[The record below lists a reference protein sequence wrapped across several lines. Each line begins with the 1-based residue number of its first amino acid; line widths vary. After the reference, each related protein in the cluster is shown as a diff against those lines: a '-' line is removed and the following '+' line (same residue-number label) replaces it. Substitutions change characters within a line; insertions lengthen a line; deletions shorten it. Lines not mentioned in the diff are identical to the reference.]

1 MRRSTQLLPRPNGG
15 FEMEPVSQH
24 AYVIR
29 SGIVFGQVN
38 EYTDNPEG
46 WGGRATMERRTPVVA
61 SSGSRNLTWW
71 HITLL
76 CIILAL
82 SWVSRIDAA
91 SVQILGSYT
100 YGGCNARCVVRS
112 ASGNIY
118 AVILDEPSAP
128 TGTVRVFE
136 STDGGASWTQQDAAD
151 APSGNYWGQSAA
163 IDGNGIIH
171 IAYWDRSSTSP
182 GLRYVMFSTATNTFS
197 GDTAVVSTQT
207 QGSTVALAIDSNNY
221 EHIIYNDDVNGLLV
235 VTYIDNVG
243 GSWNTPVQVYSET
256 QVQGS
261 PAGGRDI
268 LIDENNLPEITYW
281 DSSSNVH
288 AAIGS
293 ANKATSFTNQ
303 LLAPSDWLG
312 GGSITMDSLG
322 NTWILYD
329 TYTSPYTPTLIEH
342 KAGDPWSTW
351 QQPVVDPDPSSEGA
365 AFGSVA
371 ALGTTIY
378 VTWQNSGPTNIPGAW
393 QAYNG
398 SEWSTLGTFSPAGD
412 PLMLGWSEYFNNLGS
427 SHLDVIMS
435 GGFIYWAELTSA
447 VFNTSLTCAPA
458 GTTVNITGY
467 GFGDTQGTSTLTFN
481 GTPATVSTWSNT
493 EIAATV
499 PSGITSGPIVVSV
512 ELGVSNPID
521 FAAPST
527 AQPQI
532 SSVTP
537 DLGNIGGTV
546 VINGQNLCTASVTF
560 NGISASPSGW
570 NTDQQIIAPVPT
582 GATTGPVTATVN
594 SLSSNPFMFTVLGAM
609 NGTVTSAGNGSPI
622 SGGTV
627 QAIQSNNII
636 GSATTAAD
644 GTYAIANLVPGSY
657 DVRFYATGFGSSI
670 VSGSVVG
677 SGAITT
683 VNGLLGSPG
692 TISGKVTETDGVTP
706 IVGASV
712 TAAQG
717 SNSFGSSTTDSNGDY
732 SIATLS
738 PGTYNVIAAE
748 TGFATEISSGVA
760 VTAGNTTTANLS
772 LPVQSASSVT
782 YSYDALGRLTR
793 ASVPT
798 SNPAYYTYDAVGNLL
813 SVTVVSIS
821 GFSPTS
827 GKVGTSVTITGTGF
841 SATLSQDTVYFN
853 GTVASITSATT
864 TQIVTAVPRGATTG
878 PITVYAPDGSATSSS
893 SFTVTKH

>member
-1 MRRSTQLLPRPNGG
+1 MAHVFQHLYDIRGG
-15 FEMEPVSQH
+15 TDCGSAHEDV
-24 AYVIR
+24 
-29 SGIVFGQVN
+29 
-38 EYTDNPEG
+38 DNPECSDHAPLKYMVIS
-46 WGGRATMERRTPVVA
+46 ATCTTSIRSLKWRLIAFLCVVFA
-61 SSGSRNLTWW
+61 
-71 HITLL
+71 
-76 CIILAL
+76 LA
-82 SWVSRIDAA
+82 WVSRIDAA
-91 SVQILGSYT
+91 TVQIMGSYT

-128 TGTVRVFE
+128 MGTVRVFE
-136 STDGGASWTQQDAAD
+136 STNGGASWTEQDAAD

-182 GLRYVMFSTATNTFS
+182 GLRYVTFSTGTNTFS
-197 GDTAVVSTQT
+197 GDTAVVSVT
-207 QGSTVALAIDSNNY
+207 SAEPDALKVALAVDSNNF
-221 EHIIYNDDVNGLLV
+221 EHIIYNDDVNGSLI

-243 GSWNTPVQVYSET
+243 GSWNTPVQVYSWTE
-256 QVQGS
+256 VQGS
-261 PAGGRDI
+261 PAGADDI
-268 LIDENNLPEITYW
+268 LIDQNNLPEISYW
-281 DSSSNVH
+281 DPSSNVH

-293 ANKATSFTNQ
+293 ANKATSFTSQ
-303 LLAPSDWLG
+303 SLAPSDWLA

-342 KAGDPWSTW
+342 KTGDSWSTW
-351 QQPVVDPDPSSEGA
+351 QQPVVDPDPLAAGA

-371 ALGTTIY
+371 AMGTTIY
-378 VTWQNSGPTNIPGAW
+378 VTWYNDALYPQPNLAGW

-398 SEWSTLGTFSPAGD
+398 STWSTVGTLAPGGN
-412 PLMLGWSEYFNNLGS
+412 PLMLGWSEYFNNSGS
-427 SHLDVIMS
+427 SQLDVTLS
-435 GGFIYWAELTSA
+435 GGFIYWAELNSTIFDS
-447 VFNTSLTCAPA
+447 SLTCASP
-458 GTTVNITGY
+458 GTTVDITGF
-467 GFGDTQGTSTLTFN
+467 GFGGTQGTSTVTFN
-481 GTPATVSTWSNT
+481 GTLATVSSWSNT
-493 EIAATV
+493 VIAADV

-512 ELGVSNPID
+512 GLGVSNPID
-521 FAAPST
+521 FTPPST

-532 SSVTP
+532 FSVTP
-537 DLGNIGGTV
+537 DLSNVGATV
-546 VINGQNLCTASVTF
+546 DINGQNLCTASVTF
-560 NGISASPSGW
+560 NGVAASPTSW
-570 NTDQQIIAPVPT
+570 NTDQQIVAPVPN
-582 GATTGPVTATVN
+582 GATTGPVIATVN
-594 SLSSNPFMFTVLGAM
+594 SLSSNPFMFTVLGALD
-609 NGTVTSAGNGSPI
+609 GTVTSAGNGSAI

-627 QAIQSNNII
+627 QAIQSNNVI
-636 GSATTAAD
+636 GSATTASD
-644 GTYAIANLVPGSY
+644 GTYVIANLVPGSY
-657 DVRFYATGFGSSI
+657 DVRFYATGFGSSV
-670 VSGSVVG
+670 VSGSTVG
-677 SGAITT
+677 SGAVTT
-683 VNGLLGSPG
+683 VNGSLGSPG

-717 SNSFGSSTTDSNGDY
+717 SDSFGSSTTDSNGDY

-782 YSYDALGRLTR
+782 YSYDDLGRLTR

-827 GKVGTSVTITGTGF
+827 GKVNTSVTITGTGF
-841 SATLSQDTVYFN
+841 SATPSQDMVYFN
-853 GTVASITSATT
+853 GTAASITSATT